1 MSYENPENIIRSWNI
16 QSNFATGPV
25 TADQLV
31 PPQYGRI
38 RTPFVNTWREEVVN
52 STLDWGSSNFSIY
65 LPESLRV
72 LSSVYLR
79 IQLPALG
86 SSTYKNYP
94 GLYAIKNIRIMSAG
108 QEVYTCDFFQHM
120 VDHMQQMKLEEAKA
134 FAKAY
139 LGFESVLSLNARDV
153 MLPIMIPNSPFIMRN
168 GADRRGHGVF
178 PCYLGQNRLEIQ
190 LTLNAAKY
198 LSADASVLPG
208 SISTKCSLMY
218 HEVKMT
224 QADTLG
230 FSDHRGKYSLINRR
244 FTELTSGWQHY
255 TTADAIATWNINQPQ
270 GCVMEVQFLAVANNA
285 DESRHG
291 FAYLRP
297 TSLKITA
304 DAIVQRDLNTTQKVA
319 AELWQNGF
327 VDNDD
332 FPQPGRLC
340 FAAHCAN
347 NSHVYSGGYNQQLAS
362 TIEYA
367 FSFAVEC
374 RYKIIAVQIQR
385 CKIDSVGRI
394 TASLD

>member
-38 RTPFVNTWREEVVN
+38 RTPFLHTWREEQCN

-72 LSSVYLR
+72 LNAVYLR
-79 IQLPALG
+79 IQLPALA
-86 SSTYKNYP
+86 STTYRAYP

-120 VDHMQQMKLEEAKA
+120 VDHLQQMKTEEARA

-139 LGFESVLSLNARDV
+139 LGYEGSLTLAARDI

-198 LSADASVLPG
+198 LGVDASVVPTT
-208 SISTKCSLMY
+208 ISTKCSLMY
-218 HEVKMT
+218 QEVKMT

-255 TTADAIATWNINQPQ
+255 ETADAVATWNINQPQ
-270 GCVMEVQFLAVANNA
+270 GCVMEVQILAVANNA
-285 DESRHG
+285 DESRHS
-291 FAYLRP
+291 YTYIQP
-297 TSLKITA
+297 TSFKVTA
-304 DAIVQRDLNTTQKVA
+304 DAIVQKDLANTQKVS

-327 VDNDD
+327 VDNED
-332 FPQPGRLC
+332 FPNPGRLC

-347 NSHVYSGGYNQQLAS
+347 NSHVYTGGYNQQLAS

-367 FSFAVEC
+367 FTFGVEC
-374 RYKIIAVQIQR
+374 RYKLVAVQIQR
-385 CKIDSVGRI
+385 CKIDAVGRI